1 MRYNVE
7 LMAEKKAKGKLSSR
21 ILTFDLLRG
30 YFLVAIIIDHL
41 NFFPNGLDWWSARG
55 NLFVTTAEGFFFISG
70 IVLGI
75 VRGQK
80 LIDKPFK
87 FVTKLLLKRAAQ
99 LYLTAV
105 ILVILFTL
113 LGWWFFMNYPGLK
126 VGILP
131 PSTSLPELIGRSLT
145 FNYIYGWADYLR
157 LYAIFL
163 LASPIAM
170 WLLRKGLWHVLFI
183 ASFAIWLLFP
193 FDPKLPDAAQEMLQP
208 LSWQLIFFGG
218 LTIGF
223 YWNKITVWWQRI
235 KPAIQKVA
243 IVSVLGLAT
252 VTLLLNIFLVFI
264 VPDINTSAYLPADL
278 HYQLYINFFDKERLP
293 LLRIGLFLLWFWAA
307 FWVFRRFE
315 PIIVRFLGWLLLPFG
330 TNSLYVYT
338 IHAFMIFL
346 AHLWFTDTTLLAN
359 FLITVSII
367 GIIWLM
373 IRYKVLMR
381 VIPR

>member
-1 MRYNVE
+1 MT
-7 LMAEKKAKGKLSSR
+7 EKKAKEKSSR

-30 YFLVAIIIDHL
+30 YFLVAIILDHL
-41 NFFPNGLDWWSARG
+41 YFFPNGLDWWSARG

-80 LIDKPFK
+80 LINKSFK
-87 FVTKLLLKRAAQ
+87 FVAKLLLKRALQ

-113 LGWWFFMNYPGLK
+113 LGWWFFMDYSGLK

-131 PSTSLPELIGRSLT
+131 SSTPLPELIGQALT

-163 LASPIAM
+163 FASPIAM
-170 WLLRKGLWHVLFI
+170 WLLRRGLWYVLLVAGFG
-183 ASFAIWLLFP
+183 IWLLFP
-193 FDPKLPDAAQEMLQP
+193 SDPKLPDSLQEMLQP
-208 LSWQLIFFGG
+208 LSWQLVFFGG
-218 LTIGF
+218 LTVGF
-223 YWNKITVWWQRI
+223 YWNKIAAWWQRI
-235 KPAIQKVA
+235 KPTIRRAAVFSF
-243 IVSVLGLAT
+243 VSLAAST
-252 VTLLLNIFLVFI
+252 MLFNIFLVFI
-264 VPDINTSAYLPADL
+264 VPNIDTSAYLPSDL

-293 LLRIGLFLLWFWAA
+293 LLRIGMFLLWFWAA
-307 FWVFRRFE
+307 FWAFRRFE

-338 IHAFMIFL
+338 VHAFFIFL
-346 AHLWFTDTTLLAN
+346 IHLWFTSTTLLAN
-359 FLITVSII
+359 FLISVSII

-373 IRYKVLMR
+373 IRYKVLMK